1 MVEIMILICAILI
14 AIALTVMEC
23 QIRHLEKTV
32 QAICNLIVDSQN
44 EEDN

>member
-1 MVEIMILICAILI
+1 MAEVMILICAILI
-14 AIALTVMEC
+14 AVALTVMEC

-32 QAICNLIVDSQN
+32 QAICNLIVENN

>member
-1 MVEIMILICAILI
+1 MAEVMILICAILI

-23 QIRHLEKTV
+23 QIRQLEKTV
-32 QAICNLIVDSQN
+32 QAICNLIVENQ

>member
-1 MVEIMILICAILI
+1 MEEVMILICAILI

-23 QIRHLEKTV
+23 QIKQLEKTV
-32 QAICNLIVDSQN
+32 QAICSLIVENQ

>member
-1 MVEIMILICAILI
+1 MAEIMVLICAILI
-14 AIALTVMEC
+14 AVALTVMEC

-32 QAICNLIVDSQN
+32 QAICNLIVENQ

>member
-1 MVEIMILICAILI
+1 MAEVMILICAILI

-32 QAICNLIVDSQN
+32 QAICNLIIENQ

>member
-1 MVEIMILICAILI
+1 MAEVMILISAILI

-32 QAICNLIVDSQN
+32 QAICNLIVEN
-44 EEDN
+44 HEEDN

>member
-1 MVEIMILICAILI
+1 MVEVMVLICAILI
-14 AIALTVMEC
+14 AVALTVMEC

-32 QAICNLIVDSQN
+32 QAICNLIVENQ

>member
-1 MVEIMILICAILI
+1 MSEVMILICAILI
-14 AIALTVMEC
+14 AVALTVMEC

-32 QAICNLIVDSQN
+32 QAICNLIVENQ

>member
-1 MVEIMILICAILI
+1 MAEVMILICAILI

-32 QAICNLIVDSQN
+32 QAICNLIVENN

>member
-1 MVEIMILICAILI
+1 MAEVMILISAILI

-32 QAICNLIVDSQN
+32 QAICNLIVDNQ

>member
-1 MVEIMILICAILI
+1 MAEVMILICAIII

-23 QIRHLEKTV
+23 QISHLEKTV
-32 QAICNLIVDSQN
+32 QAICNLIVENQ

>member
-1 MVEIMILICAILI
+1 MAEVMILICAILI
-14 AIALTVMEC
+14 AEALTVMEC

-32 QAICNLIVDSQN
+32 QAICNLIVENQ

>member
-1 MVEIMILICAILI
+1 MAEIMILICAILI
-14 AIALTVMEC
+14 AVALTIMEC

-32 QAICNLIVDSQN
+32 QAICNLIVENQ

>member
-1 MVEIMILICAILI
+1 MVEVMILICAILI

-32 QAICNLIVDSQN
+32 QAICNLIVENQ

>member
-1 MVEIMILICAILI
+1 MAEVMILICAILI
-14 AIALTVMEC
+14 AVALTVMEC

-32 QAICNLIVDSQN
+32 QAICNLIIENQ

>member
-1 MVEIMILICAILI
+1 MTEVMILICAILI

-32 QAICNLIVDSQN
+32 QAICNLIVENQ

>member
-1 MVEIMILICAILI
+1 MAEVMILICAILI

-32 QAICNLIVDSQN
+32 QAICNLIVENQ

>member
-1 MVEIMILICAILI
+1 MAEVMVLICAILI

-32 QAICNLIVDSQN
+32 QAICNLIVENQ

>member
-1 MVEIMILICAILI
+1 MAEVMILICAILI
-14 AIALTVMEC
+14 AIAITVMEC

-32 QAICNLIVDSQN
+32 QALCNFIVDIQN